1 MGEPEL
7 LTLVAVLV
15 GLAAALAVAW
25 LRLRLRLDE
34 AVREARKDA
43 VRRSAEVVSGKVSE
57 HLAPCLGDFPWNPRD
72 ARFLGSPVDFLVFD
86 GLAENDVR
94 EIVFVEVKS
103 GASTLSAR
111 ERRVRDAVRARR
123 VSWREIRVGD

>member
-7 LTLVAVLV
+7 RALVVVLAL
-15 GLAAALAVAW
+15 LAALLLAACFS
-25 LRLRLRLDE
+25 LRLRLDE

-43 VRRSAEVVSGKVSE
+43 VRRSAAVVAGKVSE

-86 GLAENDVR
+86 GLAEDDVR
-94 EIVFVEVKS
+94 EIVFLEVKS
-103 GASTLSAR
+103 GGSTLSAR
-111 ERRVRDAVRARR
+111 ERRVRDAVLARR
-123 VSWREIRVGD
+123 VSWRELRVGE

>member
-43 VRRSAEVVSGKVSE
+43 VRRSAAVVSGKVSE

-86 GLAENDVR
+86 GLAEDDVR